1 MDHFSEGMGIFN
13 SRFPLDCCYK
23 MEVYP
28 NVITHQRLGWYLVKH
43 GCLSKSPITMLY
55 TWVQKNLGWFQR
67 CRGWYTTYS
76 NIYIYIYTH
85 AYTHIYGYIGIRPSH
100 EKDPCD
106 FTSMIMACNQVPD
119 GFAHGLGEQ
128 ARMLVQQG
136 NQSCSGYLERCF
148 WMIQPPKKLV
158 RVSFMMIF
166 SNMLGSS
173 NIISP
178 VILKHHLTKENRFL

>member
-1 MDHFSEGMGIFN
+1 MGV
-13 SRFPLDCCYK
+13 FPSLQSQY
-23 MEVYP
+23 Y
-28 NVITHQRLGWYLVKH
+28 TH
-43 GCLSKSPITMLY
+43 GCKKKPGLVSKMWGVMYYL
-55 TWVQKNLGWFQR
+55 FM
-67 CRGWYTTYS
+67 
-76 NIYIYIYTH
+76 YIYIYTYIYMH
-85 AYTHIYGYIGIRPSH
+85 THTYMYIYIYTYIGIRPSH
-100 EKDPCD
+100 YKDPCD

-128 ARMLVQQG
+128 ARMLAQEG

-148 WMIQPPKKLV
+148 WMIQPPKKFV

-178 VILKHHLTKENRFL
+178 VISNII

>member
-1 MDHFSEGMGIFN
+1 MGV
-13 SRFPLDCCYK
+13 FPSLQSQCC
-23 MEVYP
+23 
-28 NVITHQRLGWYLVKH
+28 TH
-43 GCLSKSPITMLY
+43 GCKK
-55 TWVQKNLGWFQR
+55 TWVGFKDVGGDILLIQ
-67 CRGWYTTYS
+67 
-76 NIYIYIYTH
+76 IYIYIYTH

>member
-1 MDHFSEGMGIFN
+1 MGV
-13 SRFPLDCCYK
+13 FPSLQSQY
-23 MEVYP
+23 Y
-28 NVITHQRLGWYLVKH
+28 TH
-43 GCLSKSPITMLY
+43 GCK
-55 TWVQKNLGWFQR
+55 KNLGWFQR
-67 CRGWYTTYS
+67 CRGLYTTHSYMYIYIHTH
-76 NIYIYIYTH
+76 IYIYIYMH
-85 AYTHIYGYIGIRPSH
+85 THIYIYTYIGIRPRH
-100 EKDPCD
+100 YKDPCD

-148 WMIQPPKKLV
+148 WMIQPRKKLG

-166 SNMLGSS
+166 S

-178 VILKHHLTKENRFL
+178 VILKHHLI